1 MKMTQINEDLFVL
14 ETSNSF
20 GDQIIGIFDLNG
32 NDTVK
37 DKDFP
42 YYAGRLVRKIINH
55 EGNHFTI
62 KEILS

>member
-1 MKMTQINEDLFVL
+1 MTQINEDLFVL

-20 GDQIIGIFDLNG
+20 GDQIIGVFDLNG
-32 NDTVK
+32 NDPIK

-42 YYAGRLVRKIINH
+42 FYSGRLVRKIVNH
-55 EGNHFTI
+55 EGNHVSI